1 MANTTGSK
9 KSASPKSSRSL
20 VQLLV
25 HQLLAHQ
32 PLKICRHHPLR
43 KLWAILLVASLST
56 GCITGLDVAP
66 AATSISPTE
75 EPPPIQ
81 NVAPGLTHRQVRN
94 ANYHTLLVESGKLT
108 LQEGRYVNEGINSK
122 NKTTIQIDPLIA
134 LGNFD
139 KDIFNDAAAV
149 LVGSGSGSTVLYE
162 LHLLRY
168 RDGQVDHVASYL
180 LGSDIKI
187 QDLKIQPGLIVV
199 TTLSKSPLSTA
210 KSPLEIQAVR
220 TFRLEKNRLVEVT
233 T

>member
-9 KSASPKSSRSL
+9 KSTSPKSSRLL

-43 KLWAILLVASLST
+43 KFWAILLVASLST

-66 AATSISPTE
+66 AATPISPTE

-108 LQEGRYVNEGINSK
+108 LQEGRYVNEGVNSK
-122 NKTTIQIDPLIA
+122 SKTTIQIDPLIA

-139 KDIFNDAAAV
+139 KDRFNDAAAV
-149 LVGSGSGSTVLYE
+149 LVGSGPGSTVLYE

-187 QDLKIQPGLIVV
+187 QDLKIQPGLIIV

-220 TFRLEKNRLVEVT
+220 TFRLEKNRLIEVKA
-233 T
+233 